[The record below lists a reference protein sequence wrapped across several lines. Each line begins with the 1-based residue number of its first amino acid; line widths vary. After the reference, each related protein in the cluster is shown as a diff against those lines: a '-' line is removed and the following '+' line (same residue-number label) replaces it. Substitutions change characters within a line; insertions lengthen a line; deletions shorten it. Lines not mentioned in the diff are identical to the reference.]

1 MLTLDKIYHAGFV
14 LKNVARKTDLIAA
27 PQLADGLDLYLKTEN
42 LQVTGSFKLRG
53 AYYKISQLTKE
64 EAARGVIACS
74 AGNHAQGVA
83 LAATKMGIK
92 SVICMP
98 DGAPIMK
105 VENTKRLGA
114 QVELVPGAYDDAHD
128 RAVQLQEE
136 TGMTFIH
143 PYDDELV
150 MAGQGSI
157 GLEILDQL
165 PDVEAVIV
173 PVGGGG
179 LISGVAFAIKNLRP
193 DVKIYGVQAAGAAS
207 MFNAFRAHEYSTLTS
222 VNTFA
227 DGIAVKTPGEN
238 TFELVSRYV
247 DDIVTVSE
255 DEIATAILTLI
266 EKQKLIAEGAG
277 ATPVAAAIFNKLPL
291 QGKKTV
297 CLVSGGNID
306 VNILSRV
313 ITRGQITTGR
323 KADLVIVLDDRPG
336 QLRQV
341 SAIVSNCGANVVGVQ
356 HNRSDVNM
364 PITGCYLKL
373 EMETR
378 DQAQIEEIKTK
389 LLEAGFQLLN
399 NGATHY

>member
-1 MLTLDKIYHAGFV
+1 MLTLDKIYHAAFV
-14 LKNVARKTDLIAA
+14 LKSVARKTDLIAA
-27 PQLADGLDLYLKTEN
+27 PTMSSKTELYLKTEN

-64 EAARGVIACS
+64 EAAKGVIACS

-92 SVICMP
+92 STICMP

-114 QVELVPGAYDDAHD
+114 HVELVKGAYDDAHD
-128 RAVQLQEE
+128 RAVELQQE

-150 MAGQGSI
+150 IAGQGSI

-179 LISGVAFAIKNLRP
+179 LLSGVAFAIKSLRP
-193 DVKIYGVQAAGAAS
+193 EVKVYGVQAAGAAS
-207 MFNAFRAHEYSTLTS
+207 MYKAFQEKKYSTLDKVT
-222 VNTFA
+222 TFA
-227 DGIAVKTPGEN
+227 DGIAVKTPGE
-238 TFELVSRYV
+238 TTYEMISKYV

-255 DEIATAILTLI
+255 DEIATAILALI

-277 ATPVAAAIFNKLPL
+277 ATPVAAALFDKLPIE
-291 QGKKTV
+291 GKKTV
-297 CLVSGGNID
+297 CLISGGNID

-313 ITRGQITTGR
+313 ITRGQVTTGR
-323 KADLVIVLDDRPG
+323 RTSLVIALEDKPG
-336 QLRQV
+336 QLTRV
-341 SAIVSNCGANVVGVQ
+341 SEIISQCGANVISVQ
-356 HNRSDVNM
+356 HGHSDINSAV
-364 PITGCYLKL
+364 TSCLLTLGL
-373 EMETR
+373 ETR
-378 DQAQIEEIKTK
+378 DAEQIQEIKDTLTK
-389 LLEAGFQLLN
+389 NGFQIVISW
-399 NGATHY
+399 